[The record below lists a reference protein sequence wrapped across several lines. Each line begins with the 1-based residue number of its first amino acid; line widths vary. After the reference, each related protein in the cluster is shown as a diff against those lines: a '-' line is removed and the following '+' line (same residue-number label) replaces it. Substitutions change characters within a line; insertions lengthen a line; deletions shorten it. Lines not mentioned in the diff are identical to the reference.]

1 MAQGST
7 IDRAVVDHGWE
18 RGGDGGDRR
27 AAARLQPVN
36 CCVCIKDGN
45 AGAAE
50 QGSDGRFAHAD
61 PTGQANHDH
70 P

>member
-1 MAQGST
+1 MAQRGA
-7 IDRAVVDHGWE
+7 IDCAVVDRGWE
-18 RGGDGGDRR
+18 GGGDGRDRR

-50 QGSDGRFAHAD
+50 QGSDRRFAHAD
-61 PTGQANHDH
+61 PAGQANDDH